1 MPPPSEASQRY
12 EIIDRC
18 LTNPYRKY
26 PTMDDLKWA
35 IERELNTAVATVTIQ
50 KDIALMKLPR
60 EEGGYG
66 APIKFSRSVNGYYYD
81 LVNFPDYTIKQF
93 GLNVNS
99 LLTIIHEKSHV
110 DKSTII
116 GNNCLIGSMVTIAQ
130 NSFLDNFVRINRNC
144 SIGHHTILK
153 NNVIL
158 NPGVNIAGHV
168 IVQENTTIG
177 MGTNVL
183 NKIKIGKNCVI
194 GAGSLVTKD
203 IPDGVVA
210 YGSPCKIIRENSY

>member
-1 MPPPSEASQRY
+1 MNE
-12 EIIDRC
+12 EIQLIGKNEFLISTILDC
-18 LTNPYRKY
+18 LNSLSIRPKIIICNNLNLEIENDFSKY
-26 PTMDDLKWA
+26 GFDISFTKNYISSKISFISLNKKDS
-35 IERELNTAVATVTIQ
+35 IEGV
-50 KDIALMKLPR
+50 
-60 EEGGYG
+60 
-66 APIKFSRSVNGYYYD
+66 
-81 LVNFPDYTIKQF
+81 IKQF